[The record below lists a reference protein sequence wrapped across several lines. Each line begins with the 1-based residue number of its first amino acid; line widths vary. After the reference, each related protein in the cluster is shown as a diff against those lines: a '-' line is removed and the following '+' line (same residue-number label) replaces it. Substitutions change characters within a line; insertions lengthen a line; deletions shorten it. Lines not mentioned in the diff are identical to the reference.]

1 MIVKQA
7 RSRLARMGN
16 GFFPRAVLVM
26 VLMGTAAPVLAQT
39 ATSADA
45 DTRLRRVEAEVRA
58 LQRQVF
64 PGSDGKFFTPEVT
77 AGTSVAT
84 TPTGSPAST
93 PVTDLLSRM
102 ESVEAQIAR
111 LTAQNEE
118 TANRV
123 ALLEG
128 RLAAI
133 APAPAAAATPV
144 AGPVSAAPVVA
155 APAPATTAP
164 ATAIVAAPAAAVVA
178 TPKLAAVTPAK
189 PVITKPTAQ
198 RVAAVQKIEKPQTG
212 DAGDD
217 EYSYGY
223 RLWDAK
229 FYPEAQQQ
237 LRLFVDKYPR
247 HAKLSYGRNLLGK
260 AFLDDGKPRDAAP
273 WFLQNYQNDKKGP
286 RAPDSLLNLAEAM
299 RQLKD
304 TNRACIA
311 LAEFGETYA
320 KDAATRLKAQYDAT
334 KSATKCD

>member
-7 RSRLARMGN
+7 RSKLARVGH
-16 GFFPRAVLVM
+16 GLFPRAVVMM
-26 VLMGTAAPVLAQT
+26 VLMGTAAPVLAQST
-39 ATSADA
+39 TSADP

-64 PGSDGKFFTPEVT
+64 PGSDGKFFTPEVA
-77 AGTSVAT
+77 AGSTVTT
-84 TPTGSPAST
+84 TPSGSPAST

-133 APAPAAAATPV
+133 APVSASATSPAASVATTTPV
-144 AGPVSAAPVVA
+144 AV
-155 APAPATTAP
+155 AP
-164 ATAIVAAPAAAVVA
+164 ATAAVTTPPAAVAATAKPSAAA
-178 TPKLAAVTPAK
+178 PAK
-189 PVITKPTAQ
+189 PVATKPTAQ
-198 RVAAVQKIEKPQTG
+198 RVAAVKKIEKPQTG

-229 FYPEAQQQ
+229 LYPEAQQQ

-247 HAKLSYGRNLLGK
+247 HAKVSYGRNLLGK

-273 WFLQNYQNDKKGP
+273 WFLQNYQNDKKAP

-311 LAEFGETYA
+311 LAEFGETYPR
-320 KDAATRLKAQYDAT
+320 DAATRLKAQYDAT